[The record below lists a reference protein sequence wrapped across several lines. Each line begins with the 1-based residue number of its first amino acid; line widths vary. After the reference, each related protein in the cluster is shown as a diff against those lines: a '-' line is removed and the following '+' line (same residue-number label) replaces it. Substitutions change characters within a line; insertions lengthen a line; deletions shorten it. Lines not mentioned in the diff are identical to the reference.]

1 MTMQFEATAVN
12 GQISVPIQYRDRL
25 SSPVTVIIVSQYE
38 NKTSSKPKTDDGF
51 GSLSKY
57 ANPELIAK
65 ENSAWELA
73 MRDKYVSR

>member
-1 MTMQFEATAVN
+1 MTVQFEATAVN

-25 SSPVTVIIVSQYE
+25 SSPITVIIVSQHE
-38 NKTSSKPKTDDGF
+38 DKTLPKSQTDDGF

-57 ANPELIAK
+57 ANPELLAK

-73 MRDKYVSR
+73 MRDKYVSH

>member
-12 GQISVPIQYRDRL
+12 GQESKAP
-25 SSPVTVIIVSQYE
+25 P
-38 NKTSSKPKTDDGF
+38 KPKTDDGF

-57 ANPELIAK
+57 ANPELLAK